1 MGIWTEV
8 KGEVTVLKES
18 KLSVE
23 KATRTFF
30 GFYDVCY
37 QPFTQDFNSRV
48 RVTRVSF
55 GFESEGI
62 EACQYV
68 NAYVRSLKEK
78 DKNARVDFEVTTRFL
93 A

>member
-8 KGEVTVLKES
+8 KGEITVLKES

-48 RVTRVSF
+48 RVVRVSF
-55 GFESEGI
+55 RFESDGI
-62 EACQYV
+62 DACNYV
-68 NAYVRSLKEK
+68 NSYVHMLKEK
-78 DKNARVDFEVTTRFL
+78 EKYANIDLEVTTRFL